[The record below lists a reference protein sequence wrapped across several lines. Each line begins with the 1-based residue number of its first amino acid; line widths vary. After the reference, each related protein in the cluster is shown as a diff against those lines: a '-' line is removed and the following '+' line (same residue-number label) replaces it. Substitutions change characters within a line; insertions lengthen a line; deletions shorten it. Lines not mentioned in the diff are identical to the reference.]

1 MERISYIH
9 RLAAILAALL
19 IYQVRGYD
27 LSNITLVQG
36 DTGWF
41 NIVAP

>member
-1 MERISYIH
+1 VTDR
-9 RLAAILAALL
+9 
-19 IYQVRGYD
+19 IYQARGYD

-41 NIVAP
+41 NIVTP

>member
-1 MERISYIH
+1 MERISGIQ
-9 RLAAILAALL
+9 RLAVILAAPL
-19 IYQVRGYD
+19 ICQVRGYD